1 MSNTIEMPKP
11 RTDAQR
17 AAARANGAKS
27 KGPITP
33 EGKSA
38 LNALRH
44 GMLAGSLVLTSE
56 SRAKFDAVLHD
67 YLDEYQPEG
76 RTENDLIEAIVA
88 ANWLQQRCWTI
99 TTSLMNVTMDRMAEA
114 IDGEFSD
121 IDTGTRTALAFL
133 KQADQ
138 STAIA
143 LLNRYAARHDREW
156 HRALANLRTIQKER
170 RERSDPPSQP
180 QLNSPNE
187 PEPDLTP
194 EPSTTSNS
202 QPATAEPQST
212 GHRPL
217 ATDHCEAAEPST
229 TSDSPLDPASDSTLA
244 TRHSPLDLGTGHWP
258 LATDHCEPGH
268 WPLATEELPRVS
280 FPQEVYK

>member
-33 EGKSA
+33 EGKSKSA

-76 RTENDLIEAIVA
+76 RTENDLVEAIVA
-88 ANWLQQRCWTI
+88 AKWLQQRCWTI
-99 TTSLMNVTMDRMAEA
+99 STSLMNVTMDRMAEA

-138 STAIA
+138 SAAIA

-156 HRALANLRTIQKER
+156 HRAFATLRTIQKER

-180 QLNSPNE
+180 QPNSPNE

-194 EPSTTSNS
+194 EPSTRFDS
-202 QPATAEPQST
+202 QPATGDPRLATEKLATSHQPLAT
-212 GHRPL
+212 EVL
-217 ATDHCEAAEPST
+217 ATDHCEA
-229 TSDSPLDPASDSTLA
+229 
-244 TRHSPLDLGTGHWP
+244 G
-258 LATDHCEPGH
+258 
-268 WPLATEELPRVS
+268 VS
-280 FPQEVYK
+280 FAQEVCK